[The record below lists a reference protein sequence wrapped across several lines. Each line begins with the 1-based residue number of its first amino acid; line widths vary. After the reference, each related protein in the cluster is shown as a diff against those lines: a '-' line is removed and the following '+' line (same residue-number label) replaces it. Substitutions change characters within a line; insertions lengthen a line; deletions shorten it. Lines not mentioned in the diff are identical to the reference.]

1 MKWVLSR
8 TSYDFVLIKSPL
20 HSVRPNAPKTHP
32 FSVGRSARF
41 VVEGKMKKSPRA
53 CFSPSL
59 GLPADRRPRAP
70 SLAAQRSLR
79 GTNAP
84 KDPRRSPRVATRRS
98 SRSRDASR
106 GRSASRLRRTRARN
120 PRRGSIGN
128 RARGSS
134 AARPGRHPRTPALD
148 TRRARARRSGR
159 TPRD

>member
-8 TSYDFVLIKSPL
+8 TSYDFVLISHRFIQL
-20 HSVRPNAPKTHP
+20 AQMLPNPPGFGWPKRSIRRSRKNEKISSGVFLTITRAP
-32 FSVGRSARF
+32 GRS
-41 VVEGKMKKSPRA
+41 
-53 CFSPSL
+53 SPSR
-59 GLPADRRPRAP
+59 PIARRAEVAPRYER
-70 SLAAQRSLR
+70 AQR
-79 GTNAP
+79 
-84 KDPRRSPRVATRRS
+84 PRRSPLVATRRS